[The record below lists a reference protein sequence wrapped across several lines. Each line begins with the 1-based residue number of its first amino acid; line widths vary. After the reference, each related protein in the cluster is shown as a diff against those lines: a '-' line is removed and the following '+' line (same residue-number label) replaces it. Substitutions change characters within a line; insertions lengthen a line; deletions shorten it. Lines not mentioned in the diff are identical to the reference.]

1 MARVTISDVN
11 RQEKEERDL
20 GEEMEKIEEGIE
32 NLKNKQFKI
41 MGIKVTPMTVSAA
54 VAGIGSVV
62 GALYA
67 GFVMYQKIEGIA
79 GLDIEAFE
87 QRMEI
92 IETQQDEAIGYT
104 KDIKNDLRS
113 DILRIEKI
121 TEDTDRRVKEIQ
133 KNIDDSIR
141 EMEKLNREVEKDTR
155 DTMRE
160 TEDRIDSKMEKLDT
174 NLRKTL
180 QEALDN
186 PLTK

>member
-1 MARVTISDVN
+1 MA
-11 RQEKEERDL
+11 EKDL
-20 GEEMEKIEEGIE
+20 GEELEKIE
-32 NLKNKQFKI
+32 NLKNKQFKVA
-41 MGIKVTPMTVSAA
+41 GIRMTPMTISALL
-54 VAGIGSVV
+54 AGIGSIV

-67 GFVMYQKIEGIA
+67 GFVMYQKIEEVA

-121 TEDTDRRVKEIQ
+121 TEDTDRRVKDIQ
-133 KNIDDSIR
+133 KSIDDSIR

-155 DTMRE
+155 DLMRQ

-174 NLRKTL
+174 NLKKTL

-186 PLTK
+186 PLNK

>member
-1 MARVTISDVN
+1 MTD
-11 RQEKEERDL
+11 KDL

-32 NLKNKQFKI
+32 NLKNKEFRLF
-41 MGIKVTPMTVSAA
+41 GIKATPMTISAA
-54 VAGIGSVV
+54 VAGIGSII

-87 QRMEI
+87 QRMQI
-92 IETQQDEAIGYT
+92 IETKQEEAIGYT

-113 DILRIEKI
+113 DINRIEKV
-121 TEDTDRRVKEIQ
+121 TEDTSRRTKDIQ
-133 KNIDDSIR
+133 KSIDDSIR

-155 DTMRE
+155 DNMRE
-160 TEDRIDSKMEKLDT
+160 TEDRIDSKMEKLDAA
-174 NLRKTL
+174 LRKTL

-186 PLTK
+186 PLNK